1 MLINMWGGL
10 FIHFQ
15 TDIWDN
21 EGNWGVYIPVLAIF
35 TANMNED
42 DDEPMDRG
50 VAHFQTKN
58 QILDLPNPRKFTE
71 F

>member
-1 MLINMWGGL
+1 MK
-10 FIHFQ
+10 
-15 TDIWDN
+15 
-21 EGNWGVYIPVLAIF
+21 ENWGVYIPVLAIF